1 MEINLDKII
10 EECINNV
17 LFEAT
22 ISNKDNDIIN
32 NSQKKIRDHLKD
44 KLKKGDKKTIDL
56 MKSMG
61 YIDDYDNKEART
73 ARENA
78 YNGELNKE
86 VKEITNILKQYILP
100 DGIINLDKLKKDYAS
115 NYDYIIRMKNFLD
128 MKGLTYLYDK
138 SANKPYYSYGINW
151 QNGDDENNFDF
162 TKSTDTEVNRFRKDK
177 VWTDDETRSRM
188 KKSVVDRYMDA
199 KYGLKLDIPDI
210 SLSIGNNK
218 LPKSTLI
225 INFTSAL
232 NCPAWNECLVKHA
245 CYARGSE
252 KITPDTFRANENR
265 SLYWLST
272 KDDPKLLSLMMD
284 FVRAYCFKYNEIA
297 DYLIK
302 NQIVKGNNSNLA
314 SKISRL
320 PLNDKFFTPEI
331 IDVMKK
337 FKRIENIRLNENG
350 DFVGEWLVNAWDI
363 EAGKYKDYDIN
374 VSAYT
379 CRHFNFEG
387 IKNIILNVSYVGG
400 KGNIA
405 RHFIALPQ
413 NIYDKLDETYG
424 GKNNKLI
431 FGTKNIKPNPQP
443 LYTPTKDKNGNIVTV
458 PNGKFYYKCPCGRK
472 KNENDEKKIN
482 CYQCN
487 LCYQPK
493 SSDEDFY
500 VFVAAHGGA
509 KANLNGYDLVKSN
522 IGVSKNFFNN
532 PESKQLLKT
541 ENNPLL
547 PNKLKLAETNG
558 IKNIT
563 NNAINSLYDH
573 FNNINKITWL

>member
-22 ISNKDNDIIN
+22 ISNKENDIIN
-32 NSQKKIRDHLKD
+32 NSQKKIRDYLKD

-61 YIDDYDNKEART
+61 YIDDYNNKEART

-78 YNGELNKE
+78 YNGGLNKE

-162 TKSTDTEVNRFRKDK
+162 TKSTDTEVNHFRKDK
-177 VWTDDETRSRM
+177 VWTDDETRFQM
-188 KKSVVDRYMDA
+188 KKSVIDRYMDA

-252 KITPDTFRANENR
+252 KKSPDTFRANENR

-272 KDDPKLLSLMMD
+272 KDDPKLMSLMMD

-297 DYLIK
+297 NYLIK
-302 NQIVKGNNSNLA
+302 NKIVKGNNSNLA

-424 GKNNKLI
+424 GKNNNLI

-458 PNGKFYYKCPCGRK
+458 PNGKIYYKCPCGRK